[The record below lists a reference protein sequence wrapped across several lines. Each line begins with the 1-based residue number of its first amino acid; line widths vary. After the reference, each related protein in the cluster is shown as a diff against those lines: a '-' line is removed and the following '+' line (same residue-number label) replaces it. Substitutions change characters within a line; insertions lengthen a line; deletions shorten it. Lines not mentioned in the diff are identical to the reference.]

1 MDAPELEAEEAIAG
15 DVPPEVAALL
25 EKQPFRGYELR
36 GVLSHDDHGA
46 VFKGHDNTMDRTVA
60 VKVMRPAPGREGVV
74 EEFFSLAGSIAT
86 LRCPGAARGL
96 DAGRGDGNF
105 FMVYEFLAGESLQAR
120 LARRVTGRMTEK
132 ESLALVKE
140 LALVLQSLFE
150 LGHPHGNF
158 HPGNIIL
165 GDGGKPR
172 LAGIGFAWSLAW
184 PDEDA
189 ACAARPDY
197 LPPERIANELGID
210 IRGDLYSL
218 GAVWFAMLAGRPVF
232 VAEAPEEVLHM
243 HMEMKSPSLC
253 KLDPKITAST
263 GQLISWLLEKD
274 RDRRPRTPREFLRR
288 LARHPLLAEG
298 AADEEEDDET
308 LGEDV
313 EAETEAQAE
322 ENAAP
327 GGDAE
332 VAAIETSDEA
342 EEESGDAPEEAS
354 DEPAEA
360 APEQEEDRQ
369 GLLPF

>member
-1 MDAPELEAEEAIAG
+1 MDAPELEAEDAITG
-15 DVPPEVAALL
+15 DIPPEAAALL

-60 VKVMRPAPGREGVV
+60 VKVMRPAPAREGVV

-86 LRCPGAARGL
+86 LRCPGAARGI

-105 FMVYEFLAGESLQAR
+105 FMVYEFLFGESLQAR

-184 PDEDA
+184 HDEDA

-232 VAEAPEEVLHM
+232 VAETPEEVLHM
-243 HMEMKSPSLC
+243 HMEMKPPSVC
-253 KLDPKITAST
+253 KLDPKISAST
-263 GQLISWLLEKD
+263 GQLINWLLEKD
-274 RDRRPRTPREFLRR
+274 RDRRPRTPREFLRK

-298 AADEEEDDET
+298 APEEEDDEA
-308 LGEDV
+308 LGEDD
-313 EAETEAQAE
+313 EAEVGES
-322 ENAAP
+322 AASDN
-327 GGDAE
+327 DAE
-332 VAAIETSDEA
+332 AAVPGIADES
-342 EEESGDAPEEAS
+342 EEESGDAPEEAAP
-354 DEPAEA
+354 DEPAEE
-360 APEQEEDRQ
+360 APTQEEDRQ
-369 GLLPF
+369 RFLPF